1 MRGSA
6 RKLAVLVAGAAVL
19 LAVGGR
25 AAAEAPA
32 GCAAEV
38 QKFCPTI
45 APGGGHVLLCLQEHA
60 SQLSPECQQAL
71 QGAQRHAE
79 KRRANRSAAGAWV
92 SPCTGDIQKLCQGIP
107 AGAGRI
113 AECLGQHQAELSEGC
128 RAAFGKAGK

>member
-1 MRGSA
+1 MRGLTRS
-6 RKLAVLVAGAAVL
+6 LAILVAGAAVA

-25 AAAEAPA
+25 AAAAAPA
-32 GCAAEV
+32 GCQAEV

-45 APGGGHVLLCLQEHA
+45 PAGGGRVLVCLQEHA
-60 SQLSPECQQAL
+60 SQLSPDCQKEL

-79 KRRANRSAAGAWV
+79 KRRANRAAAGAWV
-92 SPCTGDIQKLCQGIP
+92 SPCTGDIQKLCQGIA